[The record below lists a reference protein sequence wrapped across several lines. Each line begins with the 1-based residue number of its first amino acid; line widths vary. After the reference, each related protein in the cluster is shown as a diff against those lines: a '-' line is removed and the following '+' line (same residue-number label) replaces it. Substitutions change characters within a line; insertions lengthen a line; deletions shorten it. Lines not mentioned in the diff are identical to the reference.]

1 VKISKK
7 KWLLIFLYLIVS
19 FVAMTLLGFILIELI
34 VELVL
39 SIYIERS
46 FTFSNI
52 NLMQC
57 VKIGVA
63 GGNVGAIGCW
73 LIYYKNYK

>member
-1 VKISKK
+1 
-7 KWLLIFLYLIVS
+7 
-19 FVAMTLLGFILIELI
+19 
-34 VELVL
+34 
-39 SIYIERS
+39 
-46 FTFSNI
+46 
-52 NLMQC
+52 MQC